1 MNLGNFAFYKGQ
13 FVILIAEQDTLMGTV
28 WTAMNLNTKAITLV
42 NEQDLT
48 AYSRKPRGVKPASD
62 MTDRQQNAITFIRQ
76 LTGAYFN
83 GRSLSDVS
91 TFIGLF
97 LNRAKDNARQKAYDD
112 YVIGDAMIE
121 TSITTSLP
129 HHLSL
134 TKASS

>member
-28 WTAMNLNTKAITLV
+28 WTVMDLETKAITLV

-48 AYSRKPRGVKPASD
+48 VYSRKPRGLKPASD
-62 MTDRQQNAITFIRQ
+62 MTSRQKNAIEFIRQ
-76 LTGAYFN
+76 LTGAHFN

-97 LNRAKDNARQKAYDD
+97 LDQSKEIAKQQAIDD
-112 YVIGDAMIE
+112 WIIADAN
-121 TSITTSLP
+121 SP
-129 HHLSL
+129 W
-134 TKASS
+134 

>member
-1 MNLGNFAFYKGQ
+1 MYLGNFAFYKGQ

-28 WTAMNLNTKAITLV
+28 WTTMNLETKAITLV

-48 AYSRKPRGVKPASD
+48 TYTYKSRNMKPASD
-62 MTDRQQNAITFIRQ
+62 MTEKQQKAIDFIQQ

-97 LNRAKDNARQKAYDD
+97 LNGAKNKNRRQAFAD
-112 YVIGDAMIE
+112 YVHYDA
-121 TSITTSLP
+121 TADTVR
-129 HHLSL
+129 
-134 TKASS
+134 

>member
-28 WTAMNLNTKAITLV
+28 WTVMNLDTKAITLV

-62 MTDRQQNAITFIRQ
+62 MTSRQQNAITFIRQ
-76 LTGAYFN
+76 LTGAHFN

-112 YVIGDAMIE
+112 YVIADAMIE
-121 TSITTSLP
+121 TVR
-129 HHLSL
+129 
-134 TKASS
+134 

>member
-1 MNLGNFAFYKGQ
+1 MYLGNFAFYKGQ
-13 FVILIAEQDTLMGTV
+13 FVILIAEQETLMGTV
-28 WTAMNLNTKAITLV
+28 WTTMNLETKAITLV

-48 AYSRKPRGVKPASD
+48 TYSRKPRGVKPASD

-97 LNRAKDNARQKAYDD
+97 LNRAKDKARQQAYND
-112 YVIGDAMIE
+112 YVIADAMIE
-121 TSITTSLP
+121 TVR
-129 HHLSL
+129 
-134 TKASS
+134 

>member
-13 FVILIAEQDTLMGTV
+13 FIILIAEQNTLMGTV
-28 WTAMNLNTKAITLV
+28 WTVMNLETKDVTLV

-48 AYSRKPRGVKPASD
+48 TYSRKPRGVKPASD
-62 MTDRQQNAITFIRQ
+62 MTERQQKAIDFIRR

-97 LNRAKDNARQKAYDD
+97 LNKAKDKARQNAYDE
-112 YVIGDAMIE
+112 YVIADAM
-121 TSITTSLP
+121 SP
-129 HHLSL
+129 W
-134 TKASS
+134 

>member
-28 WTAMNLNTKAITLV
+28 WTTMNLETKAITLV

-48 AYSRKPRGVKPASD
+48 VYSRKPRGVKPASD
-62 MTDRQQNAITFIRQ
+62 MTNRQKNAIEFIRQ

-112 YVIGDAMIE
+112 YIIADAMIE
-121 TSITTSLP
+121 TVR
-129 HHLSL
+129 
-134 TKASS
+134 